1 MNKLDITK
9 RAQIINCLV
18 EGNSLRSTSRMTG
31 CSINT
36 VTKLLVDV
44 GRACAEYQDKAFQ
57 NLACKRIQCDEIWNF
72 CYCKEKNVPEEHKGE
87 LGYGDVYT
95 WTAMCA
101 DSKIIPSFLVGRRDS
116 ECAKVFINDLA
127 SRLKNRIQ
135 LTTDGYKIYLEAVEN
150 AFGGEIDYA
159 MLVKVYESM
168 PSNEQRKYSPSEY
181 IGTEVKRISGNPDKN
196 HISTS
201 FVERQNLTMRMSM
214 RRFTRLTNG
223 FSKKIENL
231 FYSVA
236 IHFMYYNF
244 CRIHKSLRLT
254 PAMEAGITDHVWN
267 IEEIIS
273 LIDKI

>member
-1 MNKLDITK
+1 MNKLDIKK

-44 GRACAEYQDKAFQ
+44 GKTCVEYQDKAFQ
-57 NLACKRIQCDEIWNF
+57 NLTCKRIQCDEIWNF

-168 PSNEQRKYSPSEY
+168 PMGFRSSRV
-181 IGTEVKRISGNPDKN
+181 GTNNPN
-196 HISTS
+196 LP
-201 FVERQNLTMRMSM
+201 FVGSAPVSIL
-214 RRFTRLTNG
+214 
-223 FSKKIENL
+223 
-231 FYSVA
+231 
-236 IHFMYYNF
+236 H
-244 CRIHKSLRLT
+244 
-254 PAMEAGITDHVWN
+254 
-267 IEEIIS
+267 
-273 LIDKI
+273 

>member
-44 GRACAEYQDKAFQ
+44 GRACAEYQDKAFH
-57 NLACKRIQCDEIWNF
+57 NLTCKRIQCDEIWNF

-127 SRLKNRIQ
+127 NRLKNRIQ

-181 IGTEVKRISGNPDKN
+181 IGTEVKRISGNPDKK

-223 FSKKIENL
+223 FSKKVENL

-244 CRIHKSLRLT
+244 CRIHKSLRVT
-254 PAMEAGITDHVWN
+254 PAMEAGITDHVWSL
-267 IEEIIS
+267 EEIIE
-273 LIDKI
+273 LMK